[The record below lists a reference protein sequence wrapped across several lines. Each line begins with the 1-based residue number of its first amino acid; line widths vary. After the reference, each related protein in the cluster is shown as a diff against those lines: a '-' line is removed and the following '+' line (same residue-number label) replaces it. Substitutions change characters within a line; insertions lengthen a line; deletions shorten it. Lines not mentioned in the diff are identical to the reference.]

1 MRGRTPAVLS
11 LARVASTVALYAL
24 AKLRVEGGGDIEAEA
39 AFARVEG
46 APVVTAVRVTRTVT
60 RAAAFSCVFAAD
72 VLVSSAGA
80 CGRCGR
86 RGCGGGLGMQLA
98 RFGVWRSVFVGV
110 VVGALGFGDRG

>member
-1 MRGRTPAVLS
+1 M
-11 LARVASTVALYAL
+11 
-24 AKLRVEGGGDIEAEA
+24 
-39 AFARVEG
+39 
-46 APVVTAVRVTRTVT
+46 VTAVRVTRTVT

-110 VVGALGFGDRG
+110 VVGALGFGDRGECGGREGGATHGKRCGCSGGRCGFLAVAVARLLGGW